1 MFVDIALQT
10 ILAAIVGGIWLTPL
24 VVSPAARASLDD
36 ESLRFFLRSFF
47 FRFHL
52 FIVLMLLA
60 YLCIVYFFELS
71 EYELIWSSNKNLM
84 MLVLLGLNLFNLI
97 LGPMINSTKIDT
109 NGIFFKVFHGTSVA
123 IFTATSFISLY
134 YLVEKFISI

>member
-10 ILAAIVGGIWLTPL
+10 ILAAIVGGIWITPL

-60 YLCIVYFFELS
+60 YLSIIYFFQLGG
-71 EYELIWSSNKNLM
+71 YELIWSSTKNLV
-84 MLVLLGLNLFNLI
+84 MLVLLGFNLFNLI
-97 LGPMINSTKIDT
+97 IGLMLNNIKVDT
-109 NGIFFKVFHGTSVA
+109 NGVFFKIIHGISVA

-134 YLVEKFISI
+134 YLIEKFIST

>member
-10 ILAAIVGGIWLTPL
+10 ILAAIVGGIWITPL

-60 YLCIVYFFELS
+60 YLSIIYFFQLGG
-71 EYELIWSSNKNLM
+71 YELIWSSTKNLV
-84 MLVLLGLNLFNLI
+84 MLVLLGFNLFNLI
-97 LGPMINSTKIDT
+97 IGLMLNNIKVDT
-109 NGIFFKVFHGTSVA
+109 NGIFFKIIHGISVA

-134 YLVEKFISI
+134 YLIEKFIST

>member
-10 ILAAIVGGIWLTPL
+10 ILAAIVGGIWITPL

-52 FIVLMLLA
+52 FIILMLLA
-60 YLCIVYFFELS
+60 YLSIVYFFQLS
-71 EYELIWSSNKNLM
+71 EYDLIWSDNKNFGI
-84 MLVLLGLNLFNLI
+84 LVLLGLNFLNLI
-97 LGPMINSTKIDT
+97 FGLLLNGEKVDI
-109 NGIFFKVFHGTSVA
+109 NGIFFKIIHGISVA

-134 YLVEKFISI
+134 YLIEKFIST

>member
-10 ILAAIVGGIWLTPL
+10 ILAAIVGGIWITPL

-52 FIVLMLLA
+52 FIVLMLLI
-60 YLCIVYFFELS
+60 YLSIVYFFQLG
-71 EYELIWSSNKNLM
+71 EYDLIWSSTKNFM
-84 MLVLLGLNLFNLI
+84 MLVPVSYTHLTL
-97 LGPMINSTKIDT
+97 PTKRI
-109 NGIFFKVFHGTSVA
+109 V
-123 IFTATSFISLY
+123 
-134 YLVEKFISI
+134 